1 MTQDSKTFLND
12 WFERYVNRYRN
23 ADGVLQAAL
32 ELKYH
37 HSRRVAENTRLIAQ
51 MLGWGQAEIL
61 TAESCG
67 LIHDIGRFLQHL
79 RYGSFHDADT
89 VDHGRAGRLLLDEE
103 GIPAHLN
110 HNEWLKISHA
120 VEYHN
125 KKVSDIP
132 NNLPSDAVLL
142 LKLIRDADKLDI
154 TDLVIN
160 SITDNGFKE
169 LSDML
174 PHITP
179 GRELTPEVIEEV
191 LKTKTVSVTN
201 LRTITDFLMM
211 MVSWFYDLN
220 YAPSLILAAD
230 RRILERIEK
239 ELPKHESVGDVL
251 NDVKTLFVKK
261 AEKIESRRK
270 EK

>member
-1 MTQDSKTFLND
+1 MTKRERDSLQI

-23 ADGVLQAAL
+23 ADGVLPAAL

-37 HSRRVAENTRLIAQ
+37 HSRRVADNARLIAQ

-61 TAESCG
+61 IAESCG
-67 LIHDIGRFLQHL
+67 LIHDIGRFPQHF

-89 VDHGRAGRLLLDEE
+89 VDHGRAGRLLLQEE
-103 GIPAHLN
+103 GMPLLLKDD
-110 HNEWLKISHA
+110 EWQKISCA

-132 NNLPSDAVLL
+132 RDLSHQAVLL
-142 LKLIRDADKLDI
+142 LNLIRDADKLDI
-154 TDLVIN
+154 MDLVTN
-160 SITDNGFKE
+160 SVSDSGFKE
-169 LSDML
+169 LPDML
-174 PHITP
+174 PHITS

-191 LKTKTVSVTN
+191 LKTKTVSVAN
-201 LRTITDFLMM
+201 LRTVTDFLMM

-220 YAPSLILAAD
+220 YSPSLRLTAD

-239 ELPKHESVGDVL
+239 ELPEHESVRNLL